1 MERCRNAQARN
12 ATSWKLHAVLWKRPS
27 VNTWTADHLR
37 LLRQIAETPMQW
49 PSVAS
54 AARRAGR
61 PEPKMEET
69 ILKIARERMDSTTN
83 GATNSHR
90 QPSRRVETSDES
102 QGSTLSRAIT
112 FMRRNGAATR
122 KEILEGTEMAEGSFV
137 HFMRDSGK

>member
-1 MERCRNAQARN
+1 MSSMLDALQKEMERIKKLSELIAQ
-12 ATSWKLHAVLWKRPS
+12 
-27 VNTWTADHLR
+27 D
-37 LLRQIAETPMQW
+37 
-49 PSVAS
+49 
-54 AARRAGR
+54 
-61 PEPKMEET
+61 PKMEET
-69 ILKIARERMDSTTN
+69 ILKFARERMDSTTN

-137 HFMRDSGK
+137 HFMRDSGKFRRR